1 MGDEYAYPPSAAKSG
16 PKGLP
21 DERVAR
27 AVERSASGWDEA
39 VRNSPLNRLRYYDA
53 LLARTA
59 FSGDAGERERIKIR
73 VGELIREIGAFDVL
87 TDPGVIGLVREL
99 FGEKGVL
106 RLRERANSP
115 AKHVQE

>member
-1 MGDEYAYPPSAAKSG
+1 MGDEYSYAPSAAKSG

-53 LLARTA
+53 
-59 FSGDAGERERIKIR
+59 
-73 VGELIREIGAFDVL
+73 
-87 TDPGVIGLVREL
+87 
-99 FGEKGVL
+99 
-106 RLRERANSP
+106 
-115 AKHVQE
+115 

>member
-1 MGDEYAYPPSAAKSG
+1 MGDEYSYAPSAAKSG

-59 FSGDAGERERIKIR
+59 FSGHAGERVTIKNH
-73 VGELIREIGAFDVL
+73 VGELIREIGASGVL

-106 RLRERANSP
+106 RLKDRANST
-115 AKHVQE
+115 AKPIQG

>member
-1 MGDEYAYPPSAAKSG
+1 MGDEYSYPPSAAKSG

-59 FSGDAGERERIKIR
+59 FSGDAGERERIKMR
-73 VGELIREIGAFDVL
+73 VGELIREIGASDVL

-115 AKHVQE
+115 VKPSQG

>member
-1 MGDEYAYPPSAAKSG
+1 MGDEHGYLPSAAKSG

-27 AVERSASGWDEA
+27 AVERSVSGWDEA

-59 FSGDAGERERIKIR
+59 FSGDAGEREKIKIR
-73 VGELIREIGAFDVL
+73 VGELIREIGASDVL

-106 RLRERANSP
+106 RLRERARTN
-115 AKHVQE
+115 AKESQ

>member
-1 MGDEYAYPPSAAKSG
+1 MGDEYSYPPSAAKSG

-59 FSGDAGERERIKIR
+59 FSGDAGERERIKMR
-73 VGELIREIGAFDVL
+73 VGELIREIGASDVL

-106 RLRERANSP
+106 RLKERART
-115 AKHVQE
+115 KTQESQ

>member
-1 MGDEYAYPPSAAKSG
+1 MGDEYSYPPSAAKSG
-16 PKGLP
+16 PKGMP

-39 VRNSPLNRLRYYDA
+39 VRNNPLNRLRYYDA

-59 FSGDAGERERIKIR
+59 FSGDAGEREKIKIR
-73 VGELIREIGAFDVL
+73 VAELIREIGAADVL

-106 RLRERANSP
+106 RLKDRANSS
-115 AKHVQE
+115 AKQN

>member
-1 MGDEYAYPPSAAKSG
+1 MGDEYSYPPSAAKSG

-59 FSGDAGERERIKIR
+59 FSGDAGEREKIKIR
-73 VGELIREIGAFDVL
+73 VGELIREIGAPDVL
-87 TDPGVIGLVREL
+87 ADPGVVGLVREL

-106 RLRERANSP
+106 RLKDRANST
-115 AKHVQE
+115 AKQVQR